1 MSSLK
6 RIFTVI
12 EDIPTITPVGINIP
26 CFKELYTNDFS
37 IDKHYYAQQLA
48 YIYHMTA
55 YDSPYY
61 DSRDKEKV
69 VAERFLENED
79 YVPTALVRRCMQ
91 ECLDRE
97 SVPER
102 RTLDAAISLC
112 DTISE
117 NALAMKKENTELTSL
132 LQEIDAQI
140 KNEKLIDRKIDL
152 MTKKQALEK
161 AALDKATNAAK
172 LIASMQGNTEKLV
185 ALRKTVAQAQAELE
199 ANNKDAIS
207 NHMIDDFINKYGN

>member
-6 RIFTVI
+6 KIFTVI
-12 EDIPTITPVGINIP
+12 DDIPSITPVSINIP
-26 CFKELYTNDFS
+26 CFKELYKADTS
-37 IDKHYYAQQLA
+37 HHKTRYASQLA

-61 DSRDKEKV
+61 DTKDKARV
-69 VAERFLENED
+69 VAEKFLDDVN
-79 YVPTALVRRCMQ
+79 YTPTTLVKACMQ
-91 ECLDRE
+91 ECIDRE

-102 RTLDAAISLC
+102 RTLDAAIALC

-117 NALAMKKENTELTSL
+117 SAASIQKENTELDSL
-132 LQEIDAQI
+132 LNEIDAQI

-152 MTKKQALEK
+152 MTKKQGLEK
-161 AALDKATNAAK
+161 AALEKSTNASK
-172 LIASMQGNTEKLV
+172 LIVSMQINTEKLV
-185 ALRKTVAQAQAELE
+185 ALRKTVSQAQAELE

-207 NHMIDDFINKYGN
+207 NHMADDFVNKYGN